1 MKWSADTEKTLEAK
15 IAKKILDYINA
26 MPNGYAI
33 KVVGSVYSMG
43 NPDIVGCIGSRAVVI
58 EVKRPG
64 ELPTL
69 NQCAHLRKWDKA
81 GALAFWT
88 DSVVDAMTYL
98 KENLI

>member
-1 MKWSADTEKTLEAK
+1 MKWSENTEKTLESK
-15 IAKKILDYINA
+15 ITKKILDYINA

-43 NPDIVGCIGSRAVVI
+43 NPDIVGCVGARAVVI

-64 ELPTL
+64 ESPTE
-69 NQCAHLRKWDKA
+69 NQRAHLRKWEKA

-88 DSVVDAMTYL
+88 DSVTDAISKL
-98 KENLI
+98 RAGL

>member
-1 MKWSADTEKTLEAK
+1 MKWSEDTEKLLENK

-33 KVVGSVYSMG
+33 KVIGSVYSMG

-64 ELPTL
+64 ESPTE
-69 NQCAHLRKWDKA
+69 NQRAHLRKWENA

-88 DSVVDAMTYL
+88 DSVVDAMSKL
-98 KENLI
+98 RAGL